1 MQFILHNHPDRIGD
15 TDFIRDRG
23 RQAATVFADCSR
35 QGFSV
40 EDSAR
45 EADTVLYHGLHFSP
59 YRLVADVI
67 EARVGAGMDDAERHS
82 LALAVLDG
90 YRSTLA
96 TLYGADGPDSFEGS
110 PAWHRA
116 RRDISRLVDLHL
128 SRHGL

>member
-35 QGFSV
+35 QGFTV
-40 EDSAR
+40 EESAR
-45 EADTVLYHGLHFSP
+45 EADAVLYRDLHFSP

-67 EARVGAGMDDAERHS
+67 EARLGADPDEALLHS
-82 LALAVLDG
+82 VALSVLDG
-90 YRSTLA
+90 YRPTLA
-96 TLYGADGPDSFEGS
+96 ALYGPDGPDSFVGS